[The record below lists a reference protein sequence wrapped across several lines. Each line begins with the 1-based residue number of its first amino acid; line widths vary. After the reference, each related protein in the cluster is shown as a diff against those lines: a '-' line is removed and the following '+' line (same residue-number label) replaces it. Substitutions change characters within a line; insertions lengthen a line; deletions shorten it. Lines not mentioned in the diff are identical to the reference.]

1 MLISTFFFKKLN
13 PYTEFSYKGEKTLK
27 IITLIEKLNV
37 ILLNAEN
44 KQLEFLAKKDERIRG
59 NKNPV
64 IEESRLILNDIKSKI
79 NKSDLQYET
88 FIKLKHSIYALK
100 RCNTVH
106 HLMN

>member
-1 MLISTFFFKKLN
+1 M
-13 PYTEFSYKGEKTLK
+13 
-27 IITLIEKLNV
+27 NV

-64 IEESRLILNDIKSKI
+64 IEESRVILNEIQNKL
-79 NKSDLQYET
+79 NKSDLQYGT
-88 FIKLKHSIYALK
+88 FIKLKYSIYALK

-106 HLMN
+106 HSMN

>member
-1 MLISTFFFKKLN
+1 MLISNFFLKKLN
-13 PYTEFSYKGEKTLK
+13 AYTELSDKGEKTLK

-64 IEESRLILNDIKSKI
+64 IEESRVILNEIQNKL
-79 NKSDLQYET
+79 NKSDLQYGT
-88 FIKLKHSIYALK
+88 FIKLKYSIYALK
-100 RCNTVH
+100 RCNTIRYSK
-106 HLMN
+106 N